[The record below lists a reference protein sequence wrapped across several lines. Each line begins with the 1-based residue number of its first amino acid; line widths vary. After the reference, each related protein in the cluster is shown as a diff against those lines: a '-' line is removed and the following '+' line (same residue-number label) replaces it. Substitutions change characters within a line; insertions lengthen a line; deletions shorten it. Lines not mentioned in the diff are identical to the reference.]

1 MEISQNLVQSMVGVP
16 VLMFLEYLLVLIAV
30 LADLVSGV
38 RKAKQMGLARRS
50 KAFRRTI
57 DKLARYYNALFA
69 LSIVD
74 AMQLIAIAY
83 LRAVESLDALPLFP
97 LFTLLGAIGIAL
109 IELKSIFEK
118 AEVKEQQQY
127 RDAAEAI
134 IKLLRDHD
142 VITNLINLKS
152 ECNEK

>member
-1 MEISQNLVQSMVGVP
+1 MVGVP

-38 RKAKQMGLARRS
+38 RKARKMGLARRS
-50 KAFRRTI
+50 KAFRRTV

-74 AMQLIAIAY
+74 AMQLLAIAY
-83 LRAVESLDALPLFP
+83 LRAVESLDSLPLFP

-118 AEVKEQQQY
+118 AEVKEQQY
-127 RDAAEAI
+127 RDTAEAI
-134 IKLLRDHD
+134 IKLLRNHD

>member
-1 MEISQNLVQSMVGVP
+1 MVGVP

-38 RKAKQMGLARRS
+38 RKAKKMGLARRS

-83 LRAVESLDALPLFP
+83 LRAVESLDSLPLFP

-118 AEVKEQQQY
+118 AEVKEQQY
-127 RDAAEAI
+127 RDTAEAI
-134 IKLLRDHD
+134 IKLLRNHD

>member
-1 MEISQNLVQSMVGVP
+1 MVGVP

-38 RKAKQMGLARRS
+38 RKAKKMGVARRS
-50 KAFRRTI
+50 KAFRRTV

-74 AMQLIAIAY
+74 AMQLLAIAY
-83 LRAVESLDALPLFP
+83 LRAVESLDSLPLFP

-118 AEVKEQQQY
+118 AEVKEQ
-127 RDAAEAI
+127 
-134 IKLLRDHD
+134 
-142 VITNLINLKS
+142 
-152 ECNEK
+152 

>member
-1 MEISQNLVQSMVGVP
+1 MVGVP

-38 RKAKQMGLARRS
+38 RKAKKMGVAQRS
-50 KAFRRTI
+50 KAFRRTV

-83 LRAVESLDALPLFP
+83 LRAVESLDSLPLFP

-118 AEVKEQQQY
+118 AEVKEQQY
-127 RDAAEAI
+127 RDTAEAI
-134 IKLLRDHD
+134 IKLLRNHD

>member
-1 MEISQNLVQSMVGVP
+1 MVGVP

-38 RKAKQMGLARRS
+38 RKAKKMGVARRS
-50 KAFRRTI
+50 KAFRRTV

-74 AMQLIAIAY
+74 AMQLFAIAY
-83 LRAVESLDALPLFP
+83 LRAVESLDSLPLFP

-118 AEVKEQQQY
+118 AEVKEQQY
-127 RDAAEAI
+127 RDTAEAI
-134 IKLLRDHD
+134 IKLLRNHD

>member
-1 MEISQNLVQSMVGVP
+1 MVGVP

-38 RKAKQMGLARRS
+38 RKAKKMGVARRS
-50 KAFRRTI
+50 KAFRRTV

-74 AMQLIAIAY
+74 AMQLLAIAY

-97 LFTLLGAIGIAL
+97 LFTLLGAIVIAL

-118 AEVKEQQQY
+118 AEVKEQQY
-127 RDAAEAI
+127 RDTAEAI
-134 IKLLRDHD
+134 IKLLRNHD

>member
-1 MEISQNLVQSMVGVP
+1 MVGVP

-38 RKAKQMGLARRS
+38 RKAKKMGVARRS
-50 KAFRRTI
+50 KAVRRTV

-83 LRAVESLDALPLFP
+83 LRAVESLDSLPLFP

-118 AEVKEQQQY
+118 AEVKEQQY
-127 RDAAEAI
+127 RDTAEAI
-134 IKLLRDHD
+134 IKLLRNHD

>member
-1 MEISQNLVQSMVGVP
+1 
-16 VLMFLEYLLVLIAV
+16 
-30 LADLVSGV
+30 
-38 RKAKQMGLARRS
+38 
-50 KAFRRTI
+50 
-57 DKLARYYNALFA
+57 YNALFA

-74 AMQLIAIAY
+74 AMQLLAIAY
-83 LRAVESLDALPLFP
+83 LRAVESLDVLPLFP

>member
-1 MEISQNLVQSMVGVP
+1 MVGVP

-69 LSIVD
+69 L
-74 AMQLIAIAY
+74 
-83 LRAVESLDALPLFP
+83 
-97 LFTLLGAIGIAL
+97 
-109 IELKSIFEK
+109 
-118 AEVKEQQQY
+118 
-127 RDAAEAI
+127 
-134 IKLLRDHD
+134 
-142 VITNLINLKS
+142 
-152 ECNEK
+152 

>member
-1 MEISQNLVQSMVGVP
+1 MNHSSFQSLAMLLVLAFSQ
-16 VLMFLEYLLVLIAV
+16 YLLVMIAV
-30 LADLVSGV
+30 CCDLFCGAW
-38 RKAKQMGLARRS
+38 RALKRGELRRS
-50 KAFRRTI
+50 AAFRRTV

-74 AMQLIAIAY
+74 AMQLFAIAY
-83 LRAVESLDALPLFP
+83 LRAVESLDSLPLFP
-97 LFTLLGAIGIAL
+97 LFTLIGAIGIAL

-118 AEVKEQQQY
+118 AEEKEQQQY

-134 IKLLRDHD
+134 IKLLRNHD

>member
-1 MEISQNLVQSMVGVP
+1 MVGVP

-38 RKAKQMGLARRS
+38 RKAKKMGVARRS

-83 LRAVESLDALPLFP
+83 LRAVESLDSLPLFP

-118 AEVKEQQQY
+118 AEVKEQQY
-127 RDAAEAI
+127 RDTAEAI
-134 IKLLRDHD
+134 IKLLRNHD